1 MISRHCTFWDNL
13 DLDPSNRTLNM
24 NILNHIKWLTFSG
37 YRCNYC
43 VKKGMSFI
51 FIKNIFSNVFIDSWW
66 GNNTQEKFY
75 WQKSDIR
82 NALFGK
88 FVSKPISGT
97 LNRGQRLAT

>member
-1 MISRHCTFWDNL
+1 MCS
-13 DLDPSNRTLNM
+13 S
-24 NILNHIKWLTFSG
+24 ILGGEITRK
-37 YRCNYC
+37 
-43 VKKGMSFI
+43 
-51 FIKNIFSNVFIDSWW
+51 
-66 GNNTQEKFY
+66 QKFY